1 MLSLFQC
8 FTDHLWSF
16 WKARGS
22 LQAYIKLLLF
32 FLITSE
38 LQQKSLE
45 ASTGSDTLVLLVS
58 VFHQLSYLRNG
69 VSWTCLSPQIPGT
82 TVFGN
87 RVFKEAIKVKILQ
100 LDPSS
105 ERTGILRR
113 RRRQWWYGAKAMRE
127 SSEKATTC
135 KPGREFSPEI
145 NHAGTGILDF

>member
-1 MLSLFQC
+1 MDCS
-8 FTDHLWSF
+8 
-16 WKARGS
+16 KR
-22 LQAYIKLLLF
+22 
-32 FLITSE
+32 
-38 LQQKSLE
+38 SLE

-69 VSWTCLSPQIPGT
+69 VSWTCLSPQIPST

-87 RVFKEAIKVKILQ
+87 RVFKEAIKVTILQ

-113 RRRQWWYGAKAMRE
+113 RGRQWWYRAKAMRE

-135 KPGREFSPEI
+135 KPRRESSPGTSPAGPLTSSLQNCDNI
-145 NHAGTGILDF
+145 NLCCLSHPDWYFVMAAHTN